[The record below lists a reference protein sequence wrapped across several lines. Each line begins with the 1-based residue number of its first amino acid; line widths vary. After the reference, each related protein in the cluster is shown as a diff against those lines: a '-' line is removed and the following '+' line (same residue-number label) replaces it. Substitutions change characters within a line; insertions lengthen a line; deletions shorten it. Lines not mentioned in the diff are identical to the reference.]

1 MSAQP
6 PASSTHSEPHRR
18 VLLQPEGQSRHTQL
32 ADRLYAAKPITWR
45 GQGDLLQFAWAKPFK
60 GTWLVG
66 GLLVALLA
74 MGVHFYA
81 VAAEM
86 DGDAAH
92 CTQSVM
98 PQVVTVRRVE
108 DLRAEDFVPML
119 VRRSFRGSSWVGAPP
134 AKVTP

>member
-1 MSAQP
+1 M
-6 PASSTHSEPHRR
+6 
-18 VLLQPEGQSRHTQL
+18 
-32 ADRLYAAKPITWR
+32 
-45 GQGDLLQFAWAKPFK
+45 DLWS
-60 GTWLVG
+60 GIG

-74 MGVHFYA
+74 MRVHFYA

-86 DGDAAH
+86 DEEAAH
-92 CTQSVM
+92 CPQSVM
-98 PQVVTVRRVE
+98 PQVVPVRRVE